1 MVNAL
6 ASDAN
11 TNILSTPTLVTLDNE
26 EAEIVIGENVPFVT
40 GSFTSTGAGDSATN
54 PFQTI
59 QREDVGLTLK
69 IKPQINEGDAMRLD
83 IEQEVSSIADSVAG
97 ASDIVTNK
105 RSIKTNVMVDDG
117 QVVVLGGLIEELVL
131 ESVQKVPLL
140 GDIPYLGA
148 LFRSKTS
155 DVKKTNLMVFIHP
168 VILRDASTMNNYT
181 NAKYNDIR
189 VLQMEQNNDGVNMMP
204 GKQQPVLP
212 NIHDY
217 TIMPGPGTTPVPPEL
232 NEVPVSSDDSAPPV
246 VDAEMIFE

>member
-1 MVNAL
+1 
-6 ASDAN
+6 
-11 TNILSTPTLVTLDNE
+11 
-26 EAEIVIGENVPFVT
+26 
-40 GSFTSTGAGDSATN
+40 
-54 PFQTI
+54 
-59 QREDVGLTLK
+59 
-69 IKPQINEGDAMRLD
+69 
-83 IEQEVSSIADSVAG
+83 VAG

-131 ESVQKVPLL
+131 ESVQKIPLL

-168 VILRDASTMNNYT
+168 VILRDADTMNSYT

-189 VLQMEQNNDGVNMMP
+189 VLQMQQNNDGVNMMP

-212 NIHDY
+212 NIQDY
-217 TIMPGPGTTPVPPEL
+217 TIVPVPGTTAVPAQSSESPVTADGGVQPAANSGVLYE
-232 NEVPVSSDDSAPPV
+232 
-246 VDAEMIFE
+246 